1 MITLEK
7 CTPMNEHVD
16 TALFVYA
23 PEAEYLREQLLE
35 NTFKVTVAPVTLAAF
50 FEAPKAFLL
59 TNNHVVFSG
68 PLEDFKRILWLATQ
82 HNFSV
87 GLVPLAE
94 QKRLSRCYDIPE
106 QTEAAIDLA
115 LRRDGHWIDL
125 ILCNDVIL
133 LFKATIGCL
142 PLLEGSGAQGLV
154 PIIRRAFKKFI
165 GLRLLKFTFTTG
177 EGTKIKTAACGCM
190 IIQHHKRSLASRL
203 IDHDSSLTDGMISL
217 IVSAPFSLTEY
228 LKFLFQVVRKK
239 GNSRQLPHT
248 IGYIKTP
255 QVNIETEREFA
266 VIIDDQET
274 TSTPLHCTTLPQAVR
289 VNVGEAL
296 REKEKQQQTVKEI
309 IRTENLPVGKEIAK
323 ATRKKIPFFAYA
335 SEERFRDL
343 FTALR
348 LDARITSA
356 YVVLILLSTMLATL
370 GLYLSS
376 ASVVIGAM
384 LLAPLM
390 APIVALAMALLRSD
404 TKMAVRS
411 MATIFVGIVLA
422 LSASALITQ
431 FFSYKLIT
439 PEMQARL
446 NPTLLDLAVALIA
459 GVAGAYTKS
468 FKEILQSLAGVAIAV
483 ALVPPLAVAG
493 IGLGRGDLYFF
504 YQAFLLFS
512 TNLIGITLAAVF
524 TFRALGYSAV
534 VGSKRGLGLVA
545 VIMLL
550 ISIPLYISYHQIVDK
565 VAFERSWQQERFL
578 VNDKYLIIQ
587 KAAVVHHRN
596 QEVITMDILA
606 REPLDRDDLTR
617 LKQKVQ
623 VNFSKE
629 LVIRARVFYIP

>member
-1 MITLEK
+1 MLEK
-7 CTPMNEHVD
+7 CIPMNEHVD

-23 PEAEYLREQLLE
+23 PEAEHLREQLLE
-35 NTFKVTVAPVTLAAF
+35 NTFKVTVTPVTLAAF
-50 FEAPKAFLL
+50 LAAPDAFLL
-59 TNNHVVFSG
+59 TNSHVVFSG
-68 PLEDFKRILWLATQ
+68 PLEDFKRILRLATQ
-82 HNFSV
+82 HDFSV

-94 QKRLSRCYDIPE
+94 QKQLSRCYDIPD
-106 QTEAAIDLA
+106 QTETAIDLA
-115 LRRDGHWIDL
+115 LQRDVYEIDL

-133 LFKATIGCL
+133 LFKATIGRL
-142 PLLEGSGAQGLV
+142 PLLEGSGAQGLSA
-154 PIIRRAFKKFI
+154 IIRQAFKKFI

-177 EGTKIKTAACGCM
+177 EGTKIETAACGCM
-190 IIQHHKRSLASRL
+190 IIQHNKRSLASRL

-217 IVSAPFSLTEY
+217 IISAPFSITEY

-239 GNSRQLPHT
+239 ENTRQLPHT

-255 QVNIETEREFA
+255 KIDIETEREFA
-266 VIIDDQET
+266 VIIDEQEKT
-274 TSTPLHCTTLPQAVR
+274 HTPLHCTTLPHAVR
-289 VNVGEAL
+289 VNVGVAL
-296 REKEKQQQTVKEI
+296 RKKEKQQKNVKET

-323 ATRKKIPFFAYA
+323 ATRKKIPLFAYA

-390 APIVALAMALLRSD
+390 APIIALAMALLRSQ
-404 TKMAVRS
+404 TNMAVRS
-411 MATIFVGIVLA
+411 MVTIFVGIVLA
-422 LSASALITQ
+422 LAASALIAQ
-431 FFSYKLIT
+431 FFSNKTIT

-446 NPTLLDLAVALIA
+446 NPTLLDLGVALIA

-504 YQAFLLFS
+504 SQAFLLFS

-524 TFRALGYSAV
+524 TFRVLGYSAV

-550 ISIPLYISYHQIVDK
+550 ISIPLYISYNQIVEK

-587 KAAVVHHRN
+587 QADVVHHRD
-596 QEVITMDILA
+596 QEVITMDVLT
-606 REPLDRDDLTR
+606 REPLSKDDLVR
-617 LKQKVQ
+617 LKQKIQ
-623 VNFSKE
+623 TNFSKE
-629 LVIRARVFYIP
+629 LVIRARVLYIP